1 MPAKDAWSA
10 AKRSAAAACR
20 GGRDEYDKSKAAAE
34 QGGRQG
40 DARTGEWSRPRVGYK
55 WGPQRRPAAM
65 KVVVREAANPAA
77 SVRTPALCAL
87 VDPGAADGP
96 VLGLGSTGSKRV
108 DGAVADAAKRAL
120 AGRRAR
126 LGHTAAIDTMGL
138 AAPRMIILAWAAGR
152 GRRAAVSSGG
162 AGIGG
167 SGDAIRHAAGAA
179 ARAAADAGC
188 AGMAFVAPPGADAP
202 QSAAHIIEGARLSLY
217 SFDRYKSAGAARR
230 APRSLTVVV
239 RGAGESRS
247 ARMKRAVAQ
256 AGAGADG
263 SIIARDTAN
272 LPPNECPPAGMAS
285 AARSVC
291 AASPALRCSVM
302 SGAAL
307 KKGGFGGILAV
318 GGGSAN
324 GPCMVTIEYR
334 GGKAGGGSG
343 RRLRRPVVVVGKAV
357 TFDTGGISLKPRDK
371 MDEMKF
377 DKCGGCAVLGI
388 MAAAAAMRLPLD
400 VAGIIPSAEN
410 MPGGGSYRPGDV
422 VRLRGGRTAEILNTD
437 AEGRLL
443 LADAISYAE
452 SEYSPR
458 CIIDLAT
465 LTGACV
471 VALGANTAGLFS
483 NDDAL
488 AGRLLAASGRTS
500 EAVWRLPLGDEHMDM
515 VRSRVADIK
524 NMGTGRAAGAAAAAA
539 FLRAAVG
546 STPWAHIDI
555 AGTAWTQV
563 GTAKK
568 PYNPSGATGFGV
580 RLILDYLAGLSG
592 PAGEAAEGAKPKA
605 GRRGSGGGARR
616 KGAA

>member
-1 MPAKDAWSA
+1 MGC
-10 AKRSAAAACR
+10 RSYVAQHECA
-20 GGRDEYDKSKAAAE
+20 
-34 QGGRQG
+34 
-40 DARTGEWSRPRVGYK
+40 GYK
-55 WGPQRRPAAM
+55 RGPHRRAAGM
-65 KVVVREAANPAA
+65 KVTVREAANPAA

-87 VDPGAADGP
+87 VDPASASGP

-108 DGAVADAAKRAL
+108 DGAVSDAVKRAA

-126 LGHTAAIDTMGL
+126 LGHTVAIDTMGM
-138 AAPRMIILAWAAGR
+138 AAARMIILAWTGGR
-152 GRRAAVSSGG
+152 GRRG
-162 AGIGG
+162 AGSSASSVG
-167 SGDAIRHAAGAA
+167 SDSVRHAAGAA

-188 AGMAFVAPPGADAP
+188 GGLAVVAPPGADAA
-202 QSAAHIIEGARLSLY
+202 QAAARIVEGARLSLY
-217 SFDRYKSAGAARR
+217 SFDRYKSGRARA
-230 APRSLTVVV
+230 APRSLAVVV

-247 ARMKRAVAQ
+247 ARMRRAVAQ
-256 AGAGADG
+256 ANAGADG
-263 SIIARDTAN
+263 SIIARDAGN

-285 AARSVC
+285 AARTVC
-291 AASPALRCSVM
+291 AASPALRCTVM
-302 SGAAL
+302 SDAAL
-307 KKGGFGGILAV
+307 RRGGFGGILAV

-324 GPCMVTIEYR
+324 GPRLITIEYR
-334 GGKAGGGSG
+334 GGGPRGGKG

-400 VAGIIPSAEN
+400 IAGIIPSAEN
-410 MPGGGSYRPGDV
+410 MPGGGSYRPGDI
-422 VRLRGGRTAEILNTD
+422 VRLHGGRTAEILNTD

-452 SEYSPR
+452 SEYAPR
-458 CIIDLAT
+458 GIIDLAT

-483 NDDAL
+483 NDDGL
-488 AGRLLAASGRTS
+488 AGGLLASSARTS
-500 EAVWRLPLGDEHMDM
+500 EALWRLPLGDEHMDM

-563 GTAKK
+563 GTTKK
-568 PYNPSGATGFGV
+568 PYNPAGATGFGV
-580 RLILDYLAGLSG
+580 RLILDYLAGLCGTAG
-592 PAGEAAEGAKPKA
+592 PEEGDGKASKAAARRSTGGGGN
-605 GRRGSGGGARR
+605 GRRPRR
-616 KGAA
+616 GAA